1 MDKSKYIVR
10 PEFRANKDNQNNNKF
25 SEFFKDFVNTISNMV
40 FGDKMI
46 LTFIVFSFILY
57 ISIVLM
63 VKTFRF

>member
-10 PEFRANKDNQNNNKF
+10 PEFRAKKDNQNNNIF

-40 FGDKMI
+40 FGDKTI

-57 ISIVLM
+57 ISILLM
-63 VKTFRF
+63 TKTFRF